1 MTSIKSTLL
10 AFAVLATLIPS
21 LGLGALSFWRYQV
34 LIGENVTH
42 ELRALAGDASSE
54 LTAWYRERV
63 AEVRALSAAN
73 TLSEGL
79 AADLTTRSGAIRIGT
94 RELELYLRSTQAKL
108 EPILELTVSD
118 SSGRTLA
125 SSAANPG
132 ALPLPTSWP
141 DATVAEGVITEQPH
155 WDSARSAPVLTVVV
169 PILSPRNELLGA
181 LSAVLDLRKVRPRL
195 AVLVRGSPA
204 DLLVLSQ
211 DGRALVSVRAD
222 AVARTT
228 LDAAAIA
235 RLSVG
240 VGEPVTLTGPDD
252 VEFLAVADAPRALPL
267 LVVAER
273 DRTEVYSAW
282 VKLVQFFALLVLG
295 LALIVAAIAYAMG
308 RSITRPLNELTAAA
322 ERIAGNDLTVK
333 LDTARPGE
341 IGRLTRVF
349 NLMVDRLRKSR
360 AEVAI
365 ASEALQKQN
374 ALLEALA
381 VTDGLTGVFNR
392 QKLNDVL
399 TEHFLRFCRNHR
411 AFAVLMVDIDHFKA
425 INDTHGHA
433 AGDDV
438 LAHIAVILKQTVRA
452 IDTVA
457 RYGGEEFV
465 LVLPD
470 TLVAAG
476 AEVAERIRAAVES
489 QHVTNDGV
497 IAVTVSVGVTESR
510 DEDLS
515 PEGLLARVDQ
525 ALYAAKRAGRNTV
538 RQLV

>member
-1 MTSIKSTLL
+1 
-10 AFAVLATLIPS
+10 
-21 LGLGALSFWRYQV
+21 
-34 LIGENVTH
+34 
-42 ELRALAGDASSE
+42 
-54 LTAWYRERV
+54 
-63 AEVRALSAAN
+63 
-73 TLSEGL
+73 
-79 AADLTTRSGAIRIGT
+79 
-94 RELELYLRSTQAKL
+94 
-108 EPILELTVSD
+108 
-118 SSGRTLA
+118 
-125 SSAANPG
+125 
-132 ALPLPTSWP
+132 
-141 DATVAEGVITEQPH
+141 
-155 WDSARSAPVLTVVV
+155 
-169 PILSPRNELLGA
+169 
-181 LSAVLDLRKVRPRL
+181 
-195 AVLVRGSPA
+195 
-204 DLLVLSQ
+204 
-211 DGRALVSVRAD
+211 
-222 AVARTT
+222 
-228 LDAAAIA
+228 
-235 RLSVG
+235 
-240 VGEPVTLTGPDD
+240 
-252 VEFLAVADAPRALPL
+252 
-267 LVVAER
+267 
-273 DRTEVYSAW
+273 
-282 VKLVQFFALLVLG
+282 
-295 LALIVAAIAYAMG
+295 
-308 RSITRPLNELTAAA
+308 
-322 ERIAGNDLTVK
+322 
-333 LDTARPGE
+333 
-341 IGRLTRVF
+341 
-349 NLMVDRLRKSR
+349 MVDRLRKSR

-438 LAHIAVILKQTVRA
+438 LVHIAVILKQTVRA